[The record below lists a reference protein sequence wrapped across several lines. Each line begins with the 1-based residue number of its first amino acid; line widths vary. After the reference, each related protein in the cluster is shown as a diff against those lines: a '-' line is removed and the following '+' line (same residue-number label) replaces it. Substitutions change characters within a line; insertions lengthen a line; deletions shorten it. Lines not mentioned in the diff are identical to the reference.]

1 MMEEKITETQTA
13 HSLTAADQTFAFFD
27 AVFGA
32 VPPTYRQVDKDI
44 LRADEKEANK
54 IKNGTKPKKQK
65 AVSLV
70 EINEKAI
77 DRIHEI

>member
-1 MMEEKITETQTA
+1 MEKNINETQTA
-13 HSLTAADQTFAFFD
+13 HSLSAADQTFAFFE
-27 AVFGA
+27 AVFEA
-32 VPPTYRQVDKDI
+32 VPPAYRQVDKDI
-44 LRADEKEANK
+44 LAADEKAAKK
-54 IKNGTKPKKQK
+54 IKNGTKPKQQK